1 MNTIEIARA
10 DWPRTWAAL
19 PPREVRELSAT
30 LAQQHRVDDLSLARA
45 GLGLLPLTDSAVGDT
60 YFLGEVPLAQ
70 AHVRVTDAAGR
81 QAEGGALL
89 LDDRVG
95 VVRAMAILDA
105 VLCGG
110 LEGHEQVRTLLH
122 RGWRSVQ
129 QAAHERKA
137 LLAATRVDF
146 ALLGTTDEEE
156 DNDA

>member
-1 MNTIEIARA
+1 MNTTDIARA
-10 DWPRTWAAL
+10 DWPRAWAAL
-19 PPREVRELSAT
+19 PPRDVRELSAT
-30 LAQQHRVDDLSLARA
+30 LEQLHRMEDLSLARS
-45 GLGLLPLTDSAVGDT
+45 GLGLLPLKDSALGDT

-110 LEGHEQVRTLLH
+110 LEGHEQAQALLQQ
-122 RGWRSVQ
+122 GWQAVQ

-146 ALLGTTDEEE
+146 ALLGAAEEE
-156 DNDA
+156 DDDA